1 MNLSALPLDPG
12 SVAGPENER
21 ESVGVRTTQLGISHR
36 NHLIVIKDGPERH
49 RGALGEATD
58 DGVPVVGLRVRDV
71 VAEEKFG
78 VGEAAGDGDGAEV
91 EELGGDGGVVVVEA
105 VGEDEGVDLPKLPE
119 AVASLK
125 ETQYGFGFRLE

>member
-1 MNLSALPLDPG
+1 M
-12 SVAGPENER
+12 
-21 ESVGVRTTQLGISHR
+21 
-36 NHLIVIKDGPERH
+36 
-49 RGALGEATD
+49 GEATD
-58 DGVPVVGLRVRDV
+58 DGVPVVGMRVRDV

-78 VGEAAGDGDGAEV
+78 VGEAAGDGHGAEV

-125 ETQYGFGFRLE
+125 ETQYGFGFRFE